1 MGIMVAGIG
10 RRLISFGLVL
20 LVLAGTAWIIWTQF
34 SDSSPNLQS
43 VYEDLDVAVEDLRLV
58 QGGKGQRT
66 WELIARHS
74 RYIRDESRIEFD
86 QPRIT
91 FYKHDESG
99 PIKARAP
106 RGEYL
111 QDQGIAR
118 LWPQVTAT
126 YGQTTVHSQRMLFD
140 QKDQEIT
147 FESQVTIN
155 HPQVN
160 ATSNTAVIDLQEN
173 QLILTGDVEVEIDD
187 ADIGSNP

>member
-1 MGIMVAGIG
+1 MVPGIG
-10 RRLISFGLVL
+10 RRVISYGLVL
-20 LVLAGTAWIIWTQF
+20 LVLAGTAWIIWIQL
-34 SDSSPNLQS
+34 SDSSPSVQK
-43 VYEDLDVAVEDLRLV
+43 VYEELDVAVEDLRLV

-66 WELIARHS
+66 WELVAQHS

-91 FYKHDESG
+91 FYKHDGSG
-99 PIKARAP
+99 QIKARAP

-126 YGQTTVHSQRMLFD
+126 YGKTTVHSQRMLFD

-147 FESQVTIN
+147 FEGQVTTR

-160 ATSNTAVIDLQEN
+160 ASSNSAVIDLQEN
-173 QLILTGDVEVEIDD
+173 QLIMIGDVEVDLYETDIDSD
-187 ADIGSNP
+187 S

>member
-1 MGIMVAGIG
+1 MVPGIG
-10 RRLISFGLVL
+10 QRLIGFGLL
-20 LVLAGTAWIIWTQF
+20 LAVLAGTAWIIWTQL
-34 SDSSPNLQS
+34 SDSSPS
-43 VYEDLDVAVEDLRLV
+43 VQKVYQELDVAVKDLRLV

-91 FYKHDESG
+91 FYKQDGSG

-111 QDQGIAR
+111 QDQGTAR
-118 LWPQVTAT
+118 LWPQVTAS
-126 YGQTTVHSQRMLFD
+126 YGQTTVNSQRMLFD
-140 QKDQEIT
+140 QNAQQIT
-147 FESQVTIN
+147 FEGQVTTT

-160 ATSNTAVIDLQEN
+160 ASSNSAVIDLQEN
-173 QLILTGDVEVEIDD
+173 QLILTGDVEVELYETDIDSD
-187 ADIGSNP
+187 S